1 MKYITFLLLLSVLL
15 VTGCE
20 ASPAEPGMKEPA
32 ILFQDDFSNLEGRWD
47 HYQDE
52 YGATQYSQGAYR
64 IFVNTPDTD
73 LWANPDKLVFTD
85 AQIVVE
91 ARQVGGSKN
100 NIFGIIC
107 RYQNAQNFYQL
118 LVSSDG
124 YYDISKVK
132 DNLRVPLTGEQLLP
146 SDLIPQEA
154 ELLHLRADC
163 VGDRLTLFVENVQ
176 IASAE
181 DSDFSSGNIGLIAG
195 AYEVPG
201 TDIFFDNLVV
211 WRP

>member
-1 MKYITFLLLLSVLL
+1 
-15 VTGCE
+15 
-20 ASPAEPGMKEPA
+20 
-32 ILFQDDFSNLEGRWD
+32 
-47 HYQDE
+47 
-52 YGATQYSQGAYR
+52 
-64 IFVNTPDTD
+64 
-73 LWANPDKLVFTD
+73 VFTD